1 MKIFYIALIISLFIG
16 GCADKS
22 YVKIVDNKVDN
33 VIEITKTTKRI
44 REDGFLEVQVV
55 GENTTNEYALFRYRI
70 TWQDKDGFD
79 IPSIT
84 SKWQDFPAHK
94 NAEFYINSIAPT
106 MKATNYKIYL
116 NK

>member
-1 MKIFYIALIISLFIG
+1 MKIFYIALIVSLFIG

-22 YVKIVDNKVDN
+22 YVKIVDNKVSG
-33 VIEITKTTKRI
+33 VIKITNTTKRI

-55 GENTTNEYALFRYRI
+55 GENTTNEYALFRYRV

-94 NAEFYINSIAPT
+94 NAEFHINTIAPT
-106 MKATNYKIYL
+106 MRATDYKIYL
-116 NK
+116 DK

>member
-1 MKIFYIALIISLFIG
+1 MKILYIALIISLFIG

-22 YVKIVDNKVDN
+22 YVKIVDNKVSN
-33 VIEITKTTKRI
+33 VITITDTKKRI

-55 GENTTNEYALFRYRI
+55 GENTTNEYALFRYRV

-94 NAEFYINSIAPT
+94 NAEFHINTIAPT
-106 MKATNYKIYL
+106 MRATDYKIYL
-116 NK
+116 DK

>member
-1 MKIFYIALIISLFIG
+1 MKIFGIILAISLLIG

-22 YVKIVDNKVDN
+22 FVKIVDNKVSDT
-33 VIEITKTTKRI
+33 IEIKETKKRV
-44 REDGFLEVQVV
+44 REDGLLEVQIV
-55 GENTTNEYALFRYRI
+55 GENTTDEYALFRYRI

-94 NAEFYINSIAPT
+94 NAEFSINSIAPT
-106 MKATNYKIYL
+106 LKATDYKIYL
-116 NK
+116 NE

>member
-1 MKIFYIALIISLFIG
+1 MKILYIALIISLFIG

-22 YVKIVDNKVDN
+22 YVKIVDNKVSN
-33 VIEITKTTKRI
+33 VITITDTKKRI
-44 REDGFLEVQVV
+44 REDGFLELQVV
-55 GENTTNEYALFRYRI
+55 GENRTNEYALFRYRI

-94 NAEFYINSIAPT
+94 NSEFKINSIAPT
-106 MKATNYKIYL
+106 MRVTDYKIYL
-116 NK
+116 DK

>member
-1 MKIFYIALIISLFIG
+1 MKIVTLVLVLTLFIG

-22 YVKIVDNKVDN
+22 FVKIVDNQVDD
-33 VIEITKTTKRI
+33 VIEITDTKKRV
-44 REDGFLEVQVV
+44 REDGLLEVQII
-55 GENTTNEYALFRYRI
+55 GENTTDEYALFRYRI
-70 TWQDKDGFD
+70 TWQDKDGFE

-94 NAEFYINSIAPT
+94 NAEFHINSIAPT
-106 MKATNYKIYL
+106 LKATDYKIYL

>member
-1 MKIFYIALIISLFIG
+1 MKIFGIILAISLLMG

-22 YVKIVDNKVDN
+22 FVKVVDNEMSD
-33 VIEITKTTKRI
+33 VIEVTDVKKRI
-44 REDGFLEVQVV
+44 RDDGFLEVQIL
-55 GENTTNEYALFRYRI
+55 GKNTTDEYALFRYRI

-84 SKWQDFPAHK
+84 SKWQNFPAHK
-94 NAEFYINSIAPT
+94 NAEFHINAIAPT
-106 MKATNYKIYL
+106 MQVTDYKVYL